1 MNKIKIGFIGTGYMA
16 NEYAKVFKKI
26 KKPRIK
32 LVGAINKSGLN
43 IDKFLNLYKIRQK
56 FKTIDELIINTR
68 PDLLVVAVN
77 ELSMLTV
84 MKTISKYPC
93 VALIEKPL
101 GINFEENKKI
111 LNLRKNENFH
121 AFLGMNRRK
130 YSSVISAQKLLKLDS
145 SRRIITINDQENTLK
160 AIDGGQPQKVVK
172 NWMYANSIHMID
184 FCKIFG
190 RGRLKKIIKISE
202 KNFLKQ
208 NFLSRKI
215 IFSSGDVIYYNCL
228 WNRPGPWSLSI
239 STKKFYI
246 ELKPIEKLRYI
257 SSHNRI
263 WQELPISKEDK
274 IFKPGLYLQIKE
286 LINFIK
292 SKKSNLEN
300 IKKSSDLMKLIKDIY
315 FG

>member
-1 MNKIKIGFIGTGYMA
+1 MNKIKVGFIGTGYMA
-16 NEYAKVFKKI
+16 TEYAKVFKKI
-26 KKPRIK
+26 KKPKIK
-32 LVGAINKSGLN
+32 LIGAINKSGLN
-43 IDKFLNLYKIRQK
+43 IDKFLNLHKIKEK
-56 FKTIDELIINTR
+56 FETIDQLMIKTK

-77 ELSMLTV
+77 ELSMLSV
-84 MKTISKYPC
+84 MKTISNYPC

-101 GINFEENKKI
+101 GINFEENRKI
-111 LNLRKNENFH
+111 ISLNKNKNFH
-121 AFLGMNRRK
+121 AFLGMNRRN

-160 AIDGGQPQKVVK
+160 AIEGGQPKKVVK

-190 RGRLKKIIKISE
+190 RGKVKKIIKISE
-202 KNFLKQ
+202 KNFLKE
-208 NFLSRKI
+208 NFLSRKLI
-215 IFSSGDVIYYNCL
+215 YSSGDVIYYNCL

-239 STKKFYI
+239 STKKFYL

-257 SSHNRI
+257 SSQNRI
-263 WQELPISKEDK
+263 WQVFPISKEDK

-286 LINFIK
+286 IINFIK